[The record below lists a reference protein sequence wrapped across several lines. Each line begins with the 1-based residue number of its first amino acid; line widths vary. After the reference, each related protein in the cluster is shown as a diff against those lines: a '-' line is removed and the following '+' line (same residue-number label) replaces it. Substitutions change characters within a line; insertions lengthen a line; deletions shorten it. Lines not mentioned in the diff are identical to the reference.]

1 MIAPLL
7 PLCNYIFAG
16 WQFFVAFD
24 LQLYSVFDDDLQ
36 GICSC
41 SMAMLITTLATGQ
54 THQKY
59 LWIFIFYSQK
69 FNLLASH
76 RSHKSHRGASLRPR
90 LLASPSV
97 FSRMAHASLRC
108 VLREICEICVKLNHL
123 CELFL
128 VRLPCPALAKI
139 NYSPREDKSFSSR
152 E

>member
-1 MIAPLL
+1 MSFWATRRISRKDLDQWFTSS
-7 PLCNYIFAG
+7 LCEILRRAERKHSSFH
-16 WQFFVAFD
+16 
-24 LQLYSVFDDDLQ
+24 S
-36 GICSC
+36 
-41 SMAMLITTLATGQ
+41 GQ

-90 LLASPSV
+90 LSASPSV

-128 VRLPCPALAKI
+128 VRLPCSMVALHATFARI
-139 NYSPREDKSFSSR
+139 NYSLREDKSFFSR
-152 E
+152 G